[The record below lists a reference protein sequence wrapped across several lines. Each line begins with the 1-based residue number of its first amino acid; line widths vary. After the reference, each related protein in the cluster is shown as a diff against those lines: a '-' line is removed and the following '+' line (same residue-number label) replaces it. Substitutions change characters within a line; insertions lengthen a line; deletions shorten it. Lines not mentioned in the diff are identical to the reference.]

1 MVRELWRRGFSPAM
15 RGLLGLASLLVAL
28 VIPACGVRAAP
39 APTSTESVPK
49 IVGAHVRAHVE
60 FLADDLMEGRE
71 AGTRGYDL
79 AAHYVAAVL
88 KSAGLKPAA
97 DDGSYFQRVPLRKST
112 LASSSLTL
120 TSKSGGA
127 AIEITIPDEG
137 VVLSNHN
144 VANVNVSGDVVFAGY
159 GVTAPEIAY
168 DDYAGI
174 DVTGKVVL
182 AVYNAPAKLN
192 SEIRAHY
199 ASPVQKLKNAA
210 NHGAA
215 GIIFMFTPED
225 QQRIP
230 WDFAKARMTEPGYT
244 TMQPDGTAFLNEPR
258 MNAVAYVSNAG
269 AQKLFAGAP
278 TTIEDALASIVRGE
292 PKSFALPV
300 SATLKATT
308 THADATSANVVAKLD
323 GSDPALAKTSVML
336 TAHLDGI
343 GIGPP
348 VNGDRINNGAYDNAT
363 GSAILLEVARALGG
377 GARAPKRSVLVVFV
391 TGEEKGLL
399 GSDYFARHPVKAAGQ
414 MIADVNLD
422 MPVFMTASNDLV
434 AFGSENSTLDAVVK
448 RAAQAEGYV
457 SAPDPMPEENI
468 FVRSDQ
474 YSFVKQGV
482 PAVYLMPGFT
492 PIDPKSTTPRF
503 EEFRKQHYHK
513 PSDDL
518 SLPMDLD
525 ALARFTRVNYR
536 VIAAIANDPVAPTWK
551 PGNFFGKMFG
561 KGTN

>member
-1 MVRELWRRGFSPAM
+1 VWARADSTPVHSAPNIA
-15 RGLLGLASLLVAL
+15 GLR
-28 VIPACGVRAAP
+28 I
-39 APTSTESVPK
+39 
-49 IVGAHVRAHVE
+49 RAHIE

-79 AAHYVAAVL
+79 AANYVATVL

-97 DDGSYFQRVPLRKST
+97 DDGSYFQKVPLRKST
-112 LASSSLTL
+112 LSASALSLTP
-120 TSKSGGA
+120 KSGGDRT
-127 AIEITIPDEG
+127 EIKIPDEA
-137 VVLSNHN
+137 VVMSNHRQPE
-144 VANVNVSGDVVFAGY
+144 VNVTGEVVFAGY
-159 GVTAPEIAY
+159 GVTAPEISY

-199 ASPVQKLKNAA
+199 ASPVQKLRNAA

-215 GIIFMFTPED
+215 GVIFMFTPDD

-230 WDFAKARMTEPGYT
+230 WEFAKARIAEPGYT
-244 TMQPDGTAFLNEPR
+244 TLQPDGTAFLNEPR
-258 MNAVAYVSNAG
+258 MAAVAYVNDVG
-269 AQKLFAGAP
+269 AHKLFAGAP
-278 TTIEDALASIVRGE
+278 MSMEQAIASIVRGE
-292 PKSFALPV
+292 PKSWPLAV
-300 SATLKATT
+300 AATIKATT
-308 THADATSANVVAKLD
+308 AHSDAMSANVVAKLE
-323 GSDPALAKTSVML
+323 GSDPALAKTSVLL
-336 TAHLDGI
+336 TAHLDGV
-343 GIGPP
+343 GIGQE

-363 GSAILLEVARALGG
+363 GSAILLEVARALG
-377 GARAPKRSVLVVFV
+377 ASAKAPKRSVLVVFV
-391 TGEEKGLL
+391 TAEEKGLL

-422 MPVFMTASNDLV
+422 MPVFMTPSNDLV
-434 AFGSENSTLDAVVK
+434 AFGSENSTLDAIVK
-448 RAAQAEGYV
+448 RAAAAEGYIP
-457 SAPDPMPEENI
+457 APDPMPEENI

-492 PIDPKSTTPRF
+492 PIDPNSTTPRF
-503 EEFRKQHYHK
+503 EEFRKQHYHR

-536 VIAAIANDPVAPTWK
+536 VIVAIADDPVAPTWK

-561 KGTN
+561 KGRTN